1 MVNSMPPARLN
12 QLKVRQLKFIE
23 LLATL
28 GSLAATAEHLSMTP
42 SAASM
47 MLKEIEAIFNAKL
60 FERRG
65 RGMALTA
72 QGQMLLPRCKTVL
85 GEIGAMG
92 SSMRGSSS
100 PLLRIGAFPH
110 TTTTVLPE
118 IVKILTTGP
127 FAWRIQIIDQSA
139 EQLFERLLRSEI
151 DLFLGRLPSKDLDVS
166 RIGDVSQRV
175 LYPSDLS
182 VVVRAKHPLATRKKL
197 DLQELLAHQWVL
209 PSTESTTRL
218 AIMDAFLKQG
228 LAPPEPVVESPSF
241 HYSLSLVAN
250 TDFLTC
256 CAKSAAQADQHRTV
270 ALPIQLS
277 TESSPVSLVWRKASQ
292 EALRALTRLEPFLKG
307 FSTRQ

>member
-1 MVNSMPPARLN
+1 MLPSRLN
-12 QLKVRQLKFIE
+12 QLKVRQLRFIE

-28 GSLAATAEHLSMTP
+28 GSLAATAEHLSITP

-47 MLKEIEAIFNAKL
+47 MLKEIEDIFSAKL

-72 QGQMLLPRCKTVL
+72 QGQMVLPRCKTVL

-118 IVKILTTGP
+118 IVKTLTTGP
-127 FAWRIQIIDQSA
+127 SAWRVQIIDQSA
-139 EQLFERLLRSEI
+139 EQLLERLLRSEI
-151 DLFLGRLPSKDLDVS
+151 DLFLGRLPSKGLDARWIDDL
-166 RIGDVSQRV
+166 SQRV

-182 VVVRAKHPLATRKKL
+182 VVVRANHPLATRKRL
-197 DLQELLAHQWVL
+197 GLQELLAYRWVL

-218 AIMDAFLKQG
+218 AIVDAFLKQG
-228 LAPPEPVVESPSF
+228 LSPPEPVVESPSF

-256 CAKSAAQADQHRTV
+256 CAKSAADADRLRTAV
-270 ALPIQLS
+270 LPIQINS
-277 TESSPVSLVWRKASQ
+277 DSSPVSLVWRKASQ
-292 EALRALTRLEPFLKG
+292 EAIRAVASLDPFLRA

>member
-1 MVNSMPPARLN
+1 MLPSRLN
-12 QLKVRQLKFIE
+12 QLKVRQLRFIE

-28 GSLAATAEHLSMTP
+28 GSLAATAEHLSITP

-47 MLKEIEAIFNAKL
+47 MLKEIEDIFSAKL

-65 RGMALTA
+65 RGMSLTA
-72 QGQMLLPRCKTVL
+72 QGQMVLPRCKTVL

-118 IVKILTTGP
+118 IVKTLTTGP
-127 FAWRIQIIDQSA
+127 SAWRVQIIDLSA
-139 EQLFERLLRSEI
+139 EQLLERLLRSEI
-151 DLFLGRLPSKDLDVS
+151 DLFLGRLPSKGLDARWIDDL
-166 RIGDVSQRV
+166 SQRV

-182 VVVRAKHPLATRKKL
+182 VVVRANHPLATRKRL
-197 DLQELLAHQWVL
+197 GLQELLAYRWVL

-218 AIMDAFLKQG
+218 AIVDAFLKQG
-228 LAPPEPVVESPSF
+228 LSPPEPVVESPSF

-256 CAKSAAQADQHRTV
+256 CAKSAADADRLRTAV
-270 ALPIQLS
+270 LPIQINS
-277 TESSPVSLVWRKASQ
+277 DSSPVSLVWRKASQ
-292 EALRALTRLEPFLKG
+292 EAIRAVASLDPFLRA